1 MNREI
6 RSYIRAEAIASA
18 AFNFFITGMV
28 VALIFHKADYV
39 PTNLIDFGVDL
50 FIVCM
55 FIGVLTI
62 LFSRASLKRTKFRET
77 QTGGGRLPR
86 FISRLM
92 RCAVLFG
99 VLFGLVMF
107 IAMFALIAP
116 ILFLFSITEIPF
128 GIYIPVKCTFC
139 ALLASGATILEL
151 FSGVHKP

>member
-39 PTNLIDFGVDL
+39 PTTIIDFGVDL

-77 QTGGGRLPR
+77 QTGDGRLPR

-99 VLFGLVMF
+99 VLFALVMF
-107 IAMFALIAP
+107 IVTFALIAP
-116 ILFLFSITEIPF
+116 ILTFFSITEIPF
-128 GIYIPVKCTFC
+128 GIYVPVKCIFC
-139 ALLASGATILEL
+139 ALLASGATALEL